1 MLSSQ
6 ESNIAA
12 SHAVSFGHVLK
23 VSNSQQKSQ
32 DSHAPLSIYSGFSL
46 TDSECLV
53 HKLYFTCCDEHL
65 IAERE
70 IPSFNEDEL
79 FSDEFFVLRF

>member
-6 ESNIAA
+6 ESSIAA

-32 DSHAPLSIYSGFSL
+32 DSHAPLSIDSGSK
-46 TDSECLV
+46 TDSECLM
-53 HKLYFTCCDEHL
+53 HKLYFTCCDEHPIWGGAKVPVL
-65 IAERE
+65 
-70 IPSFNEDEL
+70 PSNN
-79 FSDEFFVLRF
+79 SNMG